1 MNIRTSIPFKV
12 VPPRSKGVTVTP
24 PSFVLEQDKWND
36 HSFQTLYHLSYHG
49 LDHEGKNEVT
59 SLGGVKILKRGQKKS
74 DGLLLNFDFVEL
86 DSNFCSIGQSLDY
99 YERARELGEIGLAA
113 LTALNDVVANPTL
126 VEQFCAEDGWSTS
139 LFRDQSDRGDKFRF
153 LATGLVNGHYR
164 KAPKDQQAFE
174 FHVNEWLAPVSF
186 DTTSGESLSFM
197 NQVLPERV
205 NVLVGRNGSGKS
217 TLLARLARVAYGSPD
232 ERTEDP
238 LNRLGK
244 LSPDGVGF
252 PRLVT
257 VAFSPFDSFK
267 IPGSDDRDRIQIA
280 KDLQR
285 GVGRFAFIGLR
296 DILAEV
302 KLTDSGDGLPEV
314 GHSNLVDD
322 RIFQTKL
329 KSINQLADE
338 FESYRERIEAKAR
351 NAVLS
356 SALKKL
362 ERGLFHTAEAI
373 DIQAQPADVARDWFL
388 KCSTGHKITLLVT
401 FGLIACL
408 EFNSLVLVD
417 EPETHLHPPLL
428 AAMMHALRGILDEY
442 ESTAV
447 VATHSPVVV
456 QESMARH
463 VHVVRR
469 EDRLTNVLPV
479 STETFGESIGYITA
493 QVFGMESNATDFHT
507 VLDALIQK
515 YKTLEKIEALFLDG
529 VMSHQA
535 RAYVMSR
542 LATASQT

>member
-1 MNIRTSIPFKV
+1 MSNPSPIPFKV
-12 VPPRSKGVTVTP
+12 VPPRTKVGSIATP
-24 PSFVLEQDKWND
+24 TFVLEQDNWND
-36 HSFQTLYHLSYHG
+36 YSFQTLYHLSFHG
-49 LDHEGKNEVT
+49 TGADGAPEVT
-59 SLGGVKILKRGQKKS
+59 SLGGVKILRHGQTKS
-74 DGLLLNFDFVEL
+74 DGLLVQSDFLSLGSE
-86 DSNFCSIGQSLDY
+86 FCSIGQSLDY
-99 YERARELGEIGLAA
+99 YERARELGDIGRMA
-113 LTALNDVVANPTL
+113 LKALMDVVANPSL
-126 VEQFCAEDGWSTS
+126 VEQFKNEEGWSAS
-139 LFRDQSDRGDKFRF
+139 LFRDQSDKGEKFRF
-153 LATGLVNGHYR
+153 LASGLVKGHYLT
-164 KAPKDQQAFE
+164 APKDQRSFN
-174 FHVNEWLAPVSF
+174 FHVDGWLTSISF
-186 DTTSGESLSFM
+186 DSTSGESWSYM
-197 NQVLPERV
+197 GTVLPERV
-205 NVLVGRNGSGKS
+205 NVIVGRNGSGKS
-217 TLLARLARVAYGSPD
+217 TLLARLARVAYGSPT
-232 ERTEDP
+232 ERTVDP
-238 LNRLGK
+238 LKSLGK

-252 PRLVT
+252 PRVVT

-267 IPGSDDRDRIQIA
+267 IPGADERDRHQIA
-280 KDLQR
+280 KDLQK
-285 GVGRFAFIGLR
+285 GVGRFSFIGLR
-296 DILAEV
+296 DILAEINIS
-302 KLTDSGDGLPEV
+302 TSGSELPEI
-314 GHSNLVDD
+314 GRPTAIDD

-329 KSINQLADE
+329 KSIDQLADE
-338 FESYRERIEAKAR
+338 FESYRERIRAKNR
-351 NAVLS
+351 SNVLS
-356 SALKKL
+356 RALKKL
-362 ERGLFHTAEAI
+362 ERGLFNEIADENMLERSAAI
-373 DIQAQPADVARDWFL
+373 ARSWFL
-388 KCSTGHKITLLVT
+388 RCSTGHKITLLVT

-469 EDRLTNVLPV
+469 EDHLTNVFPL
-479 STETFGESIGYITA
+479 STETFGESIGNITS